1 MRGHNV
7 LQNVKKIIQKIVEDY
22 NNGWILCSDRMPEEH
37 DSIFAKL
44 KGTDKWNDNM
54 HEKVSDWVNV
64 TVTDRYSNTITTYAH
79 TVEGEWRCDL
89 LRLDKSYKII
99 AWQPFPE
106 PYHITRG

>member
-1 MRGHNV
+1 MQSMRGHNV

-64 TVTDRYSNTITTYAH
+64 TVTDRYSNTITTYNYL
-79 TVEGEWRCDL
+79 T
-89 LRLDKSYKII
+89 Y
-99 AWQPFPE
+99 
-106 PYHITRG
+106 IT